1 MGSRESPV
9 IHFFKKIERFGTA
22 PGAKLKLLL
31 ASLPGWFPSS
41 LEGRVSAALN
51 PGRSLACHR
60 GWGGRPATESCKKTD
75 QFRCSRGFKEGTTVR
90 VFRVRGSEK
99 GGRNSERLA
108 SEGNHYYRKAGKNQ
122 TRN

>member
-22 PGAKLKLLL
+22 PGAKLKLML
-31 ASLPGWFPSS
+31 ASLLGWFPSS

-60 GWGGRPATESCKKTD
+60 GWGGRPATESCKKTETSSD
-75 QFRCSRGFKEGTTVR
+75 AQGALKKGLLSECSGLGDRRREVETLR
-90 VFRVRGSEK
+90 D
-99 GGRNSERLA
+99 
-108 SEGNHYYRKAGKNQ
+108 
-122 TRN
+122 